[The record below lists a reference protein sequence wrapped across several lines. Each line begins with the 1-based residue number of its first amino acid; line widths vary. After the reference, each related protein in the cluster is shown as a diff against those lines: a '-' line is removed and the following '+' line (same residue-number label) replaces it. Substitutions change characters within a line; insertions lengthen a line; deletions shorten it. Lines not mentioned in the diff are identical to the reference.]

1 MLSVF
6 AGLKQRFSN
15 IRGASAS
22 LSFSVLVMKNDPSL
36 NYAMAGLY
44 RSAVT
49 VSALIVSL
57 SVSVVY
63 AADPP
68 VPRSNVSVTV
78 NPTTGYYSS
87 TSSTFRI
94 PHGVSVSPVTTSVPV
109 VTKYPAGLQQTI
121 PTGITIDA
129 IKKSA
134 PLPAVVRSSTQS
146 LKSAATRCLT
156 SARCNVA
163 QLLAGAGINK
173 LLDDLDWIMGEGGKI
188 QKKSSDSIF
197 TLPEGVPHG
206 YTSWSYRTMSYTGTT
221 SCGERAGRVCI
232 GYDGQYSYYC
242 DTKYGIPTG
251 TFVDNSIAKCYYGG
265 TPPTSTSEL
274 VLVSDSDIESG
285 VNSNYSPEPS
295 DWPALTPELKLDDV
309 EITSSP
315 TLQGEPKTTTVYDA
329 DGNPHEITETN
340 IWYDFD
346 IRDNGS
352 SQPALDLK
360 KREETKTYKDGVLT
374 GTTTTESTDS
384 SGSGGGGG
392 GGSGKETPTDC
403 AFFPTLCKW
412 LDWTQEKPTEPDDDL
427 SGLLKEVPIVSE
439 TFTITGGVAA
449 CPAPMVLDLSVFGSH
464 EVSYQPLCDLASKMK
479 YLYLALMSFFAA
491 VLLHRSIN
499 RV

>member
-1 MLSVF
+1 MGLPYLSGLCF
-6 AGLKQRFSN
+6 AF
-15 IRGASAS
+15 
-22 LSFSVLVMKNDPSL
+22 LSFSSL
-36 NYAMAGLY
+36 
-44 RSAVT
+44 
-49 VSALIVSL
+49 
-57 SVSVVY
+57 

-68 VPRSNVSVTV
+68 VPRGNVSVTV
-78 NPTTGYYSS
+78 NPTTSYYSS
-87 TSSTFRI
+87 TSSTFRL
-94 PHGVSVSPVTTSVPV
+94 PNGVSISPVSTSVPV

-121 PTGITIDA
+121 PTRITIDA

-156 SARCNVA
+156 SAKCNVA

-197 TLPEGVPHG
+197 TVPEGVPDG
-206 YTSWSYRTMSYTGTT
+206 YTSWHYRSMSYTGTT
-221 SCGERAGRVCI
+221 SCSERAGKICI

-242 DTKYGIPTG
+242 DSSYGIPTG
-251 TFVDNSIAKCYYGG
+251 TSVDSSGAKCYYGG
-265 TPPTSTSEL
+265 TPSTSTPEL
-274 VLVSDSDIESG
+274 VSVSDSEIESG

-315 TLQGEPKTTTVYDA
+315 TLQGEPIITTVYDA
-329 DGNPHEITETN
+329 DGVPHEITETN
-340 IWYDFD
+340 IWFDFD

-360 KREETKTYKDGVLT
+360 TRKETKTYEDGSLT
-374 GTTTTESTDS
+374 STTTTESTDS
-384 SGSGGGGG
+384 SGSGGGGGGG

-412 LDWTQEKPTEPDDDL
+412 LDWTQEDVGDEPDLAKIINDEDFERSYTVNFGDNSCPQPISIDIAFLDKTIEL
-427 SGLLKEVPIVSE
+427 SYE
-439 TFTITGGVAA
+439 
-449 CPAPMVLDLSVFGSH
+449 PA
-464 EVSYQPLCDLASKMK
+464 CDLMGYARPFVLISA
-479 YLYLALMSFFAA
+479 YIFAIYIGLG
-491 VLLHRSIN
+491 VVRN
-499 RV
+499 G